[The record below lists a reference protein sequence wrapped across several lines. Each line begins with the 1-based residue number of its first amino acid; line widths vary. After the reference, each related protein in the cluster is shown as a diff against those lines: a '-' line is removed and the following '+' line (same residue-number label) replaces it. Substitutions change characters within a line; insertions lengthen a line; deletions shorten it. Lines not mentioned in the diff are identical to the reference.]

1 MDKTK
6 IIIEISTQMFA
17 CLQNLK
23 QMQTALDRAETA
35 DETAK
40 IQRHINQQD
49 GMLEAYASLL
59 CFIKQNGGK
68 E

>member
-6 IIIEISTQMFA
+6 IIIEISTQMLA

-23 QMQTALDRAETA
+23 QMQLALDRAETA
-35 DETAK
+35 DEAAK
-40 IQRHINQQD
+40 IKRHINQQD
-49 GMLEAYASLL
+49 GMLEAYASLR
-59 CFIKQNGGK
+59 QGSVTQ